1 MWWWFCKFDSD
12 GICLFE
18 NANLTTGFRIMPH
31 WNMKNLGEKYRVS
44 WWEIHINQTVTNTK
58 SVCEESESNSTEKR
72 RDVGFRQK
80 YPGNYTLQCKWK
92 HKCANTNTQ
101 IQSRKYKY
109 RHKYKYAVT
118 MAIPRSFRK
127 LNSDGFWLWRNANPT
142 RRSEVRTVW
151 IFSSA
156 VPVRGWRLLR
166 PAQQMKNWKILIFW
180 SNSNLYVRLGEVTL
194 G

>member
-1 MWWWFCKFDSD
+1 MVLQIWFWWDLPLWKCESDHRFQNYATLKYEEFGREIQGQLVRNTYQRTGDKYKVSLWGIQFNGTTPWCWF
-12 GICLFE
+12 G
-18 NANLTTGFRIMPH
+18 
-31 WNMKNLGEKYRVS
+31 
-44 WWEIHINQTVTNTK
+44 
-58 SVCEESESNSTEKR
+58 
-72 RDVGFRQK
+72 QK
-80 YPGNYTLQCKWK
+80 YPGNYTLQCKCK
-92 HKCANTNTQ
+92 HKYKCANTNTQ

-156 VPVRGWRLLR
+156 VPAGGFSQAGSADEQL
-166 PAQQMKNWKILIFW
+166 KKSNFLIEFK
-180 SNSNLYVRLGEVTL
+180 SIG
-194 G
+194 